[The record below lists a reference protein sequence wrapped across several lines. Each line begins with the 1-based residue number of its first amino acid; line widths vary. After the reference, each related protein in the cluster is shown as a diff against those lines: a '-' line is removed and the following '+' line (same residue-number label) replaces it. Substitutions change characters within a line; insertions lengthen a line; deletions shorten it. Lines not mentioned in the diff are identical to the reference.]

1 MKRGGSAGYDRHITV
16 FSPEGRLYQVEYAKK
31 ASKNMKSSSLVLKN
45 KNSILALIMK
55 KNNKNKK
62 RLGADFKIFPLTDF
76 SSCIFAGFLGDI
88 DMKIH
93 EITKESVRFFQR
105 YNQLIPMDSLA
116 NHLSDSNQIFTQ
128 YAYTRPLAVCT
139 LIIGIDEETG
149 PQIYKCEPSGK
160 CSSHFICALGEK
172 ESLLDPKMTY
182 KITQK
187 LKNSFSIGSSI
198 DTAMSIIKNLFCYDI
213 RSMSV
218 EILTSVQGESSLRKL
233 TKKEIDYFIEN
244 S

>member
-1 MKRGGSAGYDRHITV
+1 
-16 FSPEGRLYQVEYAKK
+16 
-31 ASKNMKSSSLVLKN
+31 
-45 KNSILALIMK
+45 
-55 KNNKNKK
+55 
-62 RLGADFKIFPLTDF
+62 
-76 SSCIFAGFLGDI
+76 
-88 DMKIH
+88 
-93 EITKESVRFFQR
+93 
-105 YNQLIPMDSLA
+105 
-116 NHLSDSNQIFTQ
+116 
-128 YAYTRPLAVCT
+128 
-139 LIIGIDEETG
+139 
-149 PQIYKCEPSGK
+149 
-160 CSSHFICALGEK
+160 
-172 ESLLDPKMTY
+172 MTY